1 MNIITQKN
9 KIHTA
14 MLVSVLFTTIIL
26 FYGNFQFR
34 AIFTWFPSLMIIF
47 IATLFLI
54 KSGKVDKIFLKVVV
68 INSLWLVYALAFSF
82 SVLNFN
88 IHIKAILETFLYIL
102 IFSIIINY
110 FIKDVKKLFKTI
122 LFSLNIFLMVSSFVF
137 IFKITGLYD
146 DGHSF
151 SSLYSN
157 RNTYAFM
164 AVVYLIIILNL
175 PSYISY
181 KFKTISILMLLFFIL
196 ITGSSKG
203 LLGIIIVLVLYF
215 LGKYSLKKIIFIL
228 PLFFI
233 LIFGSS
239 FIFETTV
246 IRLNKKIDAISRFEN
261 NYRADNIGHN
271 SAKVRIFL
279 AYDAI
284 DIFLDNKVSG
294 VGVNNGQFY
303 LQIPKSFE
311 SLMVSINS
319 QNNITEMLLNVGF
332 PGFLLFYLPLFYLL
346 YKSIYSNSKNREI
359 KLMVISLVILKILM
373 DTGMK
378 SYNDAGHVFLLILSW
393 SLYYRFLNNQKK
405 QTNAT
410 KFSSKI
416 DFKPG
421 IIKFTNWVN
430 TQEAKDDNY
439 TKSIDEIKDKGLYK

>member
-1 MNIITQKN
+1 
-9 KIHTA
+9 

-146 DGHSF
+146 DGHPF

-203 LLGIIIVLVLYF
+203 SLGIIIVLVLYF

-246 IRLNKKIDAISRFEN
+246 IRLNKKIDAISKFEN
-261 NYRADNIGHN
+261 NYRAD
-271 SAKVRIFL
+271 
-279 AYDAI
+279 
-284 DIFLDNKVSG
+284 
-294 VGVNNGQFY
+294 
-303 LQIPKSFE
+303 
-311 SLMVSINS
+311 
-319 QNNITEMLLNVGF
+319 
-332 PGFLLFYLPLFYLL
+332 
-346 YKSIYSNSKNREI
+346 
-359 KLMVISLVILKILM
+359 
-373 DTGMK
+373 
-378 SYNDAGHVFLLILSW
+378 
-393 SLYYRFLNNQKK
+393 
-405 QTNAT
+405 
-410 KFSSKI
+410 
-416 DFKPG
+416 
-421 IIKFTNWVN
+421 
-430 TQEAKDDNY
+430 
-439 TKSIDEIKDKGLYK
+439 

>member
-1 MNIITQKN
+1 
-9 KIHTA
+9 
-14 MLVSVLFTTIIL
+14 
-26 FYGNFQFR
+26 
-34 AIFTWFPSLMIIF
+34 
-47 IATLFLI
+47 
-54 KSGKVDKIFLKVVV
+54 
-68 INSLWLVYALAFSF
+68 
-82 SVLNFN
+82 
-88 IHIKAILETFLYIL
+88 
-102 IFSIIINY
+102 
-110 FIKDVKKLFKTI
+110 
-122 LFSLNIFLMVSSFVF
+122 
-137 IFKITGLYD
+137 
-146 DGHSF
+146 
-151 SSLYSN
+151 
-157 RNTYAFM
+157 
-164 AVVYLIIILNL
+164 
-175 PSYISY
+175 
-181 KFKTISILMLLFFIL
+181 
-196 ITGSSKG
+196 
-203 LLGIIIVLVLYF
+203 LGIIIVLVLYF

-246 IRLNKKIDAISRFEN
+246 IRLNKKIDAISKFEN

-332 PGFLLFYLPLFYLL
+332 PGFLLFYLSLFYLL
-346 YKSIYSNSKNREI
+346 YKSIYTNSKNREI
-359 KLMVISLVILKILM
+359 KLMVISLVILKIFM
-373 DTGMK
+373 DIGMK
-378 SYNDAGHVFLLILSW
+378 SYNDAGHVLLLILSW

-416 DFKPG
+416 DFKSG
-421 IIKFTNWVN
+421 IMKFTNWVN
-430 TQEAKDDNY
+430 TQEVKDDNY